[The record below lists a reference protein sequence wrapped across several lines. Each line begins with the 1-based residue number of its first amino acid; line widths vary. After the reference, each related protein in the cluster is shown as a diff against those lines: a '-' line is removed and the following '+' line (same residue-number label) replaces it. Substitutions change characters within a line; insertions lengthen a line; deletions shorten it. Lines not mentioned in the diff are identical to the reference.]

1 MIVNNFKNVKEN
13 IFFLIFIIFFLIYS
27 SPILSDEIK
36 KLRDLYNLGLIT
48 EEELKKAISI
58 SEKQNK
64 NTIRKSRI
72 KLSKLNDDP
81 SGTKFEKMQFY
92 LDNYRIHTLRPG
104 SVVFDNLL
112 TGESDVVIKDNFKV
126 ILNSNGKKFFKFIY
140 DEEKLTAQLNYK
152 GKMLINWTGKYVSK
166 HRATFYQM
174 QVLGYLPFHF
184 YIKLQSMNK
193 TIALNVDHFTAKID
207 KAVDK
212 AKKEIAIKYN
222 LSVSDIDNIL
232 EKKREKIDQEVEK
245 VISEEQQKL
254 IRELTEKYAG
264 QAIDDEIRAEIE
276 RTVGEEIANAFIA
289 AIEDASGMA
298 IDAAIEQEIANE
310 VDAAIAEA
318 VEMGVSAAAAAAA
331 IEAMIW
337 VYAMGGTDAEAM
349 EACRYYAGDAC

>member
-1 MIVNNFKNVKEN
+1 MIVNSLKYAKEKYFFV
-13 IFFLIFIIFFLIYS
+13 IFLLFFLINSTPIF
-27 SPILSDEIK
+27 SDEIK

-48 EEELKKAISI
+48 EDELKKAISI

-64 NTIRKSRI
+64 NTISKSRI
-72 KLSKLNDDP
+72 KLNKLDEDP
-81 SGTKFEKMQFY
+81 SGTKFERMQFY
-92 LDNYRIHTLRPG
+92 LDNYRIYTLRPG

-112 TGESDVVIKDNFKV
+112 TGETDVVIKDNFKI
-126 ILNSNGKKFFKFIY
+126 ILNSNGKKLFKFTY
-140 DEEKLTAQLNYK
+140 DENNLTAQLSYK

-166 HRATFYQM
+166 HQATFYQM

-184 YIKLQSMNK
+184 YIKLKSMNK
-193 TIALNVDHFTAKID
+193 TIALNVDHFSAKID
-207 KAVDK
+207 KAVAK

-245 VISEEQQKL
+245 VISEEQEKL
-254 IRELTEKYAG
+254 IKELTEKYAG
-264 QAIDDEIRAEIE
+264 KAIDEEIRAEIE
-276 RTVGEEIANAFIA
+276 RTVGEEIANAFIV
-289 AIEDASGMA
+289 AIEEASGMA
-298 IDAAIEQEIANE
+298 IDAAIEQEVANE

-337 VYAMGGTDAEAM
+337 VYAMGGTDADAM

>member
-1 MIVNNFKNVKEN
+1 MMRNFV
-13 IFFLIFIIFFLIYS
+13 IFLFKSKKKCVYLAGKYFY
-27 SPILSDEIK
+27 ILCF
-36 KLRDLYNLGLIT
+36 T
-48 EEELKKAISI
+48 
-58 SEKQNK
+58 
-64 NTIRKSRI
+64 
-72 KLSKLNDDP
+72 
-81 SGTKFEKMQFY
+81 
-92 LDNYRIHTLRPG
+92 
-104 SVVFDNLL
+104 
-112 TGESDVVIKDNFKV
+112 NFKV
-126 ILNSNGKKFFKFIY
+126 ILNSNGKKLFKFIF
-140 DEEKLTAQLNYK
+140 DEENLSAQLNYK
-152 GKMLINWTGKYVSK
+152 GKILINWTGKYVSK

-193 TIALNVDHFTAKID
+193 TIALNVDHFSAKID
-207 KAVDK
+207 KAVEK

-222 LSVSDIDNIL
+222 LSVTDI
-232 EKKREKIDQEVEK
+232 
-245 VISEEQQKL
+245 EEQQKL
-254 IRELTEKYAG
+254 IKELTEKYAG
-264 QAIDDEIRAEIE
+264 QAIDEEIRAEIE
-276 RTVGEEIANAFIA
+276 KTVGEEIANAFIS